1 MAAVKKTVRKKKRE
15 RKNVERGQAHIQSTF
30 NNTLITLTDM
40 DGTERTDSGAPV
52 RAHRLRQRKQLQ

>member
-40 DGTERTDSGAPV
+40 DGKEAPV
-52 RAHRLRQRKQLQ
+52 RALRSQQQRQLQ

>member
-1 MAAVKKTVRKKKRE
+1 MAAKKVVRRKKRE

-40 DGTERTDSGAPV
+40 DGNALSWSSAGSNRS
-52 RAHRLRQRKQLQ
+52 QQQKQQQ